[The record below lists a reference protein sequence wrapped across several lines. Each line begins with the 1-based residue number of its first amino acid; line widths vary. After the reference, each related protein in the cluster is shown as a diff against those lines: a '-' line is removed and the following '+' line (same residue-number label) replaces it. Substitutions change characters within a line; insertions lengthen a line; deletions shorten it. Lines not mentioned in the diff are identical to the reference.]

1 MKKLEMKNCNTIL
14 TEKKQKYQNYHWIKL
29 ININILQ
36 ANKYYLLIKV
46 EWYITYSPYLLGKAL
61 EKQRKAIED
70 QRRKQIGALK
80 VSNLMFNN

>member
-1 MKKLEMKNCNTIL
+1 M
-14 TEKKQKYQNYHWIKL
+14 
-29 ININILQ
+29 NILQ

-61 EKQRKAIED
+61 EKQRKATED
-70 QRRKQIGALK
+70 QGRKQIGALK